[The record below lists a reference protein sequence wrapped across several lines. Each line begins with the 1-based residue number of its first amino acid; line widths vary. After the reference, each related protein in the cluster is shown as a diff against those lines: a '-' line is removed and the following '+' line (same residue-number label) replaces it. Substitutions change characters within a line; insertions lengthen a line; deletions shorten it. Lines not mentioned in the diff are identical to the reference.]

1 MAKAKNTK
9 ATPKAKPAGP
19 TKAEVLAARDAKIVA
34 AYKSGTDV
42 PDLAPKFGL
51 SGVRIYRILGAKNV
65 TLRPRPK
72 ADPKPATKGKGKTA
86 KKATKKAATKKAAP
100 RKAAKAKPAGKASA
114 SNAPS
119 LALPKSQSAR
129 RPNKPTPSDS

>member
-1 MAKAKNTK
+1 MAKAKNTKATK

-72 ADPKPATKGKGKTA
+72 ADPKPATKGK
-86 KKATKKAATKKAAP
+86 ATKKAAKKAAP
-100 RKAAKAKPAGKASA
+100 RKATKATKAKPAGKSASA
-114 SNAPS
+114 APA
-119 LALPKSQSAR
+119 LALPKSQSVR

>member
-9 ATPKAKPAGP
+9 TTKATPKAKTGP
-19 TKAEVLAARDAKIVA
+19 SKAEVLAARDAKIVA

-51 SGVRIYRILGAKNV
+51 SGVRIYRILGAKGV

-72 ADPKPATKGKGKTA
+72 ADPKPTTKGKGK
-86 KKATKKAATKKAAP
+86 ATKKATKKAAP
-100 RKAAKAKPAGKASA
+100 RKATKAKPAGKAKA
-114 SNAPS
+114 AAPS
-119 LALPKSQSAR
+119 LGIPKSQSAR
-129 RPNKPTPSDS
+129 KGNKPTPSDS